1 MDMSKLEV
9 PSMKIYYKM
18 ANTLFEKD
26 LTFENIFYI
35 PQLFSKDKVAFIY
48 EVNSHT
54 IKVTYKEYLNE
65 VKRYASTFDELL
77 KDIKK
82 DTFVGLKMTNSPR
95 WCYTFYGLL
104 MSGYKPLLINPILN
118 KEDTNKLIKESGIK
132 LIITE
137 NDDEYDVKHINI
149 NNIVLSDKEV
159 KPCWANEVAF
169 TTSGTT
175 GDSRI
180 FIYDGKALSHQMYSA
195 YTMPLT
201 SKDIM
206 YVGDV
211 RLLAM
216 VPFSHIFGFVAIFF
230 WYTFFGA
237 TLVFP
242 KSINPD
248 DLLNAIK
255 KHKCTHVYSVPLFF
269 ERVCLTIKGTLA
281 KESEKKQKLVQKM
294 IDYNDGYIT
303 KTEAGIARRKFIQK
317 IVRKKILGNS
327 IRYCI
332 AGGSALSKDVLKMMN
347 GLGYPLYNGYGMTE
361 VGVTSVELSP
371 KVSQR
376 LKGSVGKPL
385 YNIEYKV
392 VNNELL
398 IKAPQI
404 HIARLKDGKRL
415 DSELD
420 KDGYFHTGDIA
431 LIDEEGYTY
440 IKGKSKDVIIASNG
454 ENIYPD
460 EIEIKFKNLPYVANL
475 SVISPAKKQ
484 EVVLIVNLD
493 RRLNK
498 EENENLSNEIKKI
511 NETLPLAMQVKE
523 TYVSLNT
530 LPMNASMKI
539 MRHKLIE
546 SLENEP
552 SAFIKLQDGRIYN
565 FDKYDEK
572 KVKDIIKRLTKIVSE
587 ALLIEEDKIGAG
599 AHIIFDLNGDSFSYM
614 SILSSVEEEF
624 KITIPSSMIGKL
636 YTINDF
642 AMYILDN

>member
-137 NDDEYDVKHINI
+137 NDDEYDVNHINI

-255 KHKCTHVYSVPLFF
+255 KNKCTHVYSVPLFF

-332 AGGSALSKDVLKMMN
+332 AGGSALSKDVLEMMN

-475 SVISPAKKQ
+475 SVISPSKKQ

-523 TYVSLNT
+523 TYVSLNA

-546 SLENEP
+546 SLEKEP

-587 ALLIEEDKIGAG
+587 ALLIEEDKIGPG